1 MFDKKFK
8 ISNLTISKK
17 SRAIIIAEIGIN
29 HEGSFSKCIDLINNA
44 NKSGADLIKIQTA
57 NPSSSYLKK
66 TKSYKLFNKASLSKE
81 ETFNLFNYCKK
92 KQIKLFSTFDRG
104 NYEFFK
110 KINQPCY
117 KISSSLF
124 YDFNLIQDVLKF
136 NKPVLISTGVTDIND
151 IDELIKILKNKK
163 NKKVSLLHCVSLYPT
178 KNEEINLSRISF
190 IKNRYNIIAG
200 FSDHTIG
207 DEATVASVHYG
218 AKILEKHFTLDDKV
232 DGYDHKISLNPK
244 KFFNMVKKVRENEKM
259 IGESNYR
266 VFNNLKYKKINEVI
280 RSFRITKNQK
290 KNNFINASFL
300 ELVRTNDKKK
310 IIKFSVIVKKIFNK
324 RLSRDVKSD
333 EYLKLNLFKK

>member
-218 AKILEKHFTLDDKV
+218 AKILEKHFHL
-232 DGYDHKISLNPK
+232 
-244 KFFNMVKKVRENEKM
+244 M
-259 IGESNYR
+259 I
-266 VFNNLKYKKINEVI
+266 K
-280 RSFRITKNQK
+280 
-290 KNNFINASFL
+290 
-300 ELVRTNDKKK
+300 
-310 IIKFSVIVKKIFNK
+310 
-324 RLSRDVKSD
+324 
-333 EYLKLNLFKK
+333 